1 MTALDEDADDE
12 KWLNELA
19 GRRPDALANNLSE
32 ARTLRAFLR
41 ALPEED
47 GSAVLPNDVE
57 REQALIARARATG
70 LLPPP
75 TESGRRGARSD
86 TAAGAQR
93 WWQALFAPRVGLA
106 AAALAVLAIIGV
118 PTLFLSPGEIVSE
131 PVGVPVGETVGE
143 TVGQPVGQTHR
154 GAEHAVVRLEAEDPQ
169 ALQRQ
174 LRDELAAFGVR
185 VIAYEQ
191 LGRASIDA
199 DLTLPVSL
207 EVRQVLVR
215 HGIPV
220 PADGALLVEIVVPRA
235 R

>member
-1 MTALDEDADDE
+1 M
-12 KWLNELA
+12 
-19 GRRPDALANNLSE
+19 
-32 ARTLRAFLR
+32 
-41 ALPEED
+41 
-47 GSAVLPNDVE
+47 
-57 REQALIARARATG
+57 
-70 LLPPP
+70 
-75 TESGRRGARSD
+75 
-86 TAAGAQR
+86 
-93 WWQALFAPRVGLA
+93 FAPRVGLA

-131 PVGVPVGETVGE
+131 PVGE
-143 TVGQPVGQTHR
+143 TVGQPVGEPVGQTHR

>member
-19 GRRPDALANNLSE
+19 GRRPDALANNLGE

-118 PTLFLSPGEIVSE
+118 PTLYLSPGEIVSE
-131 PVGVPVGETVGE
+131 PVGVPVGEP
-143 TVGQPVGQTHR
+143 VGQPVGHTHR

-185 VIAYEQ
+185 VVAYEQ

>member
-19 GRRPDALANNLSE
+19 GRRPDALANNLGE

-47 GSAVLPNDVE
+47 GSAELPNDVE

-118 PTLFLSPGEIVSE
+118 PTLYLSPGEIVSE
-131 PVGVPVGETVGE
+131 PVGVPVGEP
-143 TVGQPVGQTHR
+143 VGQPVGQPVGHTHR

-185 VIAYEQ
+185 VVAYEQ